1 MLIHRTFPEKLR
13 HLLHTLC
20 HWLSLGKVP
29 LFQQTDAFFLQRYV
43 HLEHFVATL
52 SMLRPIRSALNS
64 KQFEHIISL
73 GVDPWIS
80 FDQFHCSSQIYARL
94 PLDRDQPAWWYIGST
109 IHSPL
114 QREQSR
120 IRKYSQLERGLDAF
134 YEPALRIWHARQNF
148 YRYFVAPL
156 RHITD
161 QRELRA
167 YELELIKNY
176 KPKLNHPHCN
186 PILKQLR
193 IHVQQ
198 YSLPSSTTGLIGNT
212 VIQKY
217 YDPNLP
223 NDQCN
228 LTVLWTR
235 PADLYKL
242 LYRLGSNTR
251 DKLEVAKLLRSN
263 MTSLALLCLMY
274 RYCGQL
280 DEPHRT
286 QATSLVTKA
295 IEFRGSHKPPTNIP
309 MQLYSLSIDHH
320 ETHRNWLRHFLHE
333 HSALFPWFH
342 VPTTSV
348 LHIKNPTW
356 KTKVHNFHRFL
367 REWDPEV
374 EPPCQCGGPGFFEG
388 RHVRSSGHL
397 FAPLL
402 EVFPH
407 ATLSHL
413 NLQDCT
419 WPSSKQWMEQGQKT
433 FYQWQ
438 QRWRLPHRFQDR
450 WNLHLRSFTVART

>member
-1 MLIHRTFPEKLR
+1 MLRSCTFPEEVR
-13 HLLHTLC
+13 RLLHHLC
-20 HWLSLGKVP
+20 RWLSLGKVP
-29 LFQQTDAFFLQRYV
+29 FFQQTDALFLQRYV

-52 SMLRPIRSALNS
+52 MSLLRPIKRALNS
-64 KQFEHIISL
+64 SRFDHIISL

-80 FDQFHCSSQIYARL
+80 FDQFHSPSQIYPRL
-94 PLDRDQPAWWYIGST
+94 PLDRDQPAWWCIGST

-148 YRYFVAPL
+148 YQYFVAPL
-156 RHITD
+156 RQLEDH
-161 QRELRA
+161 RELRA
-167 YELELIKNY
+167 YELELIKIF

-198 YSLPSSTTGLIGNT
+198 YSLPSSSTGLIGNT

-217 YDPNLP
+217 YDPKLP

-228 LTVLWTR
+228 LTVLWSR
-235 PADLYKL
+235 PADLYNL

-251 DKLEVAKLLRSN
+251 DKFEVAKLLRSN
-263 MTSLALLCLMY
+263 MTSLALLYLMY

-295 IEFRGSHKPPTNIP
+295 IEYQGGHRPPPNVP
-309 MQLYSLSIDHH
+309 MQLYSLSIAHH
-320 ETHRNWLRHFLHE
+320 DSHRNWLRQFIHE
-333 HSALFPWFH
+333 HSSMFPWFH

-348 LHIKNPTW
+348 IHIKNPTW
-356 KTKVHNFHRFL
+356 KSKVHNFHRFL
-367 REWDPEV
+367 REW
-374 EPPCQCGGPGFFEG
+374 EPDAPPLCQCGGQGFFKN
-388 RHVRSSGHL
+388 RRI
-397 FAPLL
+397 
-402 EVFPH
+402 
-407 ATLSHL
+407 LS
-413 NLQDCT
+413 
-419 WPSSKQWMEQGQKT
+419 
-433 FYQWQ
+433 
-438 QRWRLPHRFQDR
+438 
-450 WNLHLRSFTVART
+450 